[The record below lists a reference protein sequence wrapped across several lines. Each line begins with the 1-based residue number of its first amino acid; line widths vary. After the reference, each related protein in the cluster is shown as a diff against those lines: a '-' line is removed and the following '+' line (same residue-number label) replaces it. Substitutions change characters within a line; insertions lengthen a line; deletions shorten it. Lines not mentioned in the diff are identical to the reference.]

1 MFKSYKTN
9 GANGEFIAQ
18 EVGELALG
26 TYSYSFFHRWTGGA
40 VDYTDGAPKFSIK
53 KANADGGWDNVL
65 VVDLAVGETGASGA
79 WTETAGTWENTE
91 VNNYKIQV
99 YKNGAANPG
108 LAQNLH
114 LDTFSFT
121 YIAEPADTFTVNI
134 TTAGGSYQTEKWVNV
149 TTEANGAGTQVWGQG
164 DGTYS
169 NGAGLINQD
178 IQLEAG
184 TYYVNAYDQ
193 YADSWDGTTLTVTQG
208 AVVLVDGVMPNDG
221 TDADGSSAWQAP
233 DSGELEGSYEITVV
247 DPSSV
252 PALELAGIM
261 DFDIGGSDGKAIHVR
276 ALNDIEFLDEYG
288 LGVANN
294 GGGTDGEE
302 YIFEPIPVAAGAEIL
317 VARNPDVIMAY
328 LASTETVF
336 DHVLLANNDISQN
349 GDDAIE
355 LYQYDLAT
363 NTSNVIEVFGDVDV
377 DGTGEAWEY
386 SDSWAYKVDGE
397 WTYGELGCAGGE
409 TSCASSCPYPL
420 IADFCP
426 LSTQIDCFAGEAV
439 VNAPFGA
446 DPTILASTIEVVAEE
461 GAVVA
466 DVDLYVNIDHV
477 YNADVDIY
485 LTSPSGTTVS
495 LSLEMEVLLII
506 TQILSLMMTHLK

>member
-1 MFKSYKTN
+1 MMKTTQFLTNIKFWQGIFVSFLLLVSLNLNSQSVGDDLLANSNGQVDTSSGANGSGAGCFSWNPQGADGVNYNGTQCGWTSAAGLNYAPGNGSHGPTHSGDRMFKSYKTN

-99 YKNGAANPG
+99 YKNGAANAG

-121 YIAEPADTFTVNI
+121 YIAEPAVTFAVNI
-134 TTAGGSYQTEKWVNV
+134 TTAGGLYQTEKWVNV

-193 YADSWDGTTLTVTQG
+193 YADSWDGTTLTVSQG
-208 AVVLVDGVMPNDG
+208 TNVLVDGVMPDDG
-221 TDADGSSAWQAP
+221 TDTDGSGAWQAP
-233 DSGELEGSYEITVV
+233 DAGELEGSYEITVV
-247 DPSSV
+247 DPSSG
-252 PALELAGIM
+252 PQLELAGIM

-276 ALNDIEFLDEYG
+276 ALNNIDFLSDNG

-294 GGGTDGEE
+294 GGGSDGEE
-302 YIFEPIPVAAGAEIL
+302 YKFEEVSGGVA
-317 VARNPDVIMAY
+317 
-328 LASTETVF
+328 
-336 DHVLLANNDISQN
+336 
-349 GDDAIE
+349 
-355 LYQYDLAT
+355 
-363 NTSNVIEVFGDVDV
+363 
-377 DGTGEAWEY
+377 
-386 SDSWAYKVDGE
+386 
-397 WTYGELGCAGGE
+397 
-409 TSCASSCPYPL
+409 
-420 IADFCP
+420 
-426 LSTQIDCFAGEAV
+426 
-439 VNAPFGA
+439 
-446 DPTILASTIEVVAEE
+446 
-461 GAVVA
+461 
-466 DVDLYVNIDHV
+466 
-477 YNADVDIY
+477 
-485 LTSPSGTTVS
+485 
-495 LSLEMEVLLII
+495 
-506 TQILSLMMTHLK
+506 